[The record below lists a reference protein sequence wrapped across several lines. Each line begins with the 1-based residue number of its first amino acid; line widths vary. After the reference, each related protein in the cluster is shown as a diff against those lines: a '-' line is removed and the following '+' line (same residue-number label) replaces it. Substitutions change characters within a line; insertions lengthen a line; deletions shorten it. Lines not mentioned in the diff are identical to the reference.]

1 MGEMAVTADHVIV
14 VGKGR
19 LLRDQPMAD
28 FIDDASVETVRVR
41 ASGIARAGRGS
52 SRRPARSVTLDGEVL
67 TVEGLSSDQI
77 GTLAAQAQITV
88 LELSPQ
94 SASLE
99 DAYLALT
106 RDTVDYRADDHDG
119 PPCTRRHS
127 DDEGAA

>member
-1 MGEMAVTADHVIV
+1 
-14 VGKGR
+14 
-19 LLRDQPMAD
+19 MAD

-41 ASGIARAGRGS
+41 ASRIGQLARLVEESGAK
-52 SRRPARSVTLDGEVL
+52 VTMNGEVL
-67 TVEGLSSDQI
+67 TAEGVSSDHI

-106 RDTVDYRADDHDG
+106 RDSVDFRADDHDG
-119 PPCTRRHS
+119 PAVHALA